1 MRGKYTLLHELLP
14 LLEEYEANANGGA
27 SLPAFS
33 IWLSQRASVSRPG
46 LVPRGSEGEDSADT
60 ILTMLISYLFR
71 YTKHYTKKALEE
83 TPLNTMDE
91 FTFLTTLSY
100 QGSLTKTELIQQH
113 LLEVT
118 SGIEIIKRLIKSDL
132 IDDFPDPN
140 DRRSKRV
147 KITEK
152 GSRVLEGVMKEM
164 DRVAMIFSGDLN
176 GEERRQLMP
185 LLLKLNDFHALIH
198 MQDRK
203 SELNVIEEKYLGID
217 EVPVLE
223 HEVSEV

>member
-1 MRGKYTLLHELLP
+1 MRGKYSLLYELLP
-14 LLEEYEANANGGA
+14 LLEEYEGNANGGA

-46 LVPRGSEGEDSADT
+46 LVPKGPEGEESTDT

-71 YTKHYTKKALEE
+71 YTKHYTKKALES

-147 KITEK
+147 KITDK
-152 GSRVLEGVMKEM
+152 GRRVLEGVMKEM
-164 DRVAMIFSGDLN
+164 DRVATIVSGDLN
-176 GEERRQLMP
+176 REEQSQLMP
-185 LLLKLNDFHALIH
+185 LLLKLNDFHSLIH

-203 SELNVIEEKYLGID
+203 SDLDVIEDKYLGIAQS
-217 EVPVLE
+217 PVLE
-223 HEVSEV
+223 AEVN